1 MNDSFMGLSYCI
13 GFKFW
18 VLDGLNF
25 DSSCTNRALPFGTCS
40 DSVMSETDI
49 GSERLDM
56 LSIAFDPRGPWSS
69 TTIFMSIFKLLG
81 VTCLFDSCLLVGGDL
96 GGMAEFPLFFG
107 DRIDLGFV
115 LTVACVAMTVSV
127 FFGDIV
133 TGSMPSLSL
142 NRTVGLGLKVKSPVS
157 WISLALALLVLS
169 AALGFCMLFDLFTL
183 LSGLSLYLSI
193 SASFCWKTLL
203 SSLLY
208 EY

>member
-1 MNDSFMGLSYCI
+1 MGLSYCTD
-13 GFKFW
+13 FKFW

-69 TTIFMSIFKLLG
+69 TTIFISIFKLLG

-115 LTVACVAMTVSV
+115 LTVACVAMIVSV

-169 AALGFCMLFDLFTL
+169 VALGFCMLLDLFTL
-183 LSGLSLYLSI
+183 FNGLSLYLSI

-203 SSLLY
+203 SSLLH